1 MWYVIQVM
9 SGEEHEKEQLF
20 KKLILNRDGRTCD
33 KIFVPMY
40 VRKKRYQG
48 KWHEEQKVLFPGYI
62 FVDTSDIEL
71 FCQYLAKVPG
81 FKKVLRDADE
91 IAPITEEEKDYLL
104 SMMDEHY
111 IVQISVGYLIGDKI
125 CITEGALKNYQGS
138 IYRIDRHRRTA
149 QLMVNLF
156 GRQTKVEVGL
166 EVIQKYSEEEYEE
179 LREEPVQ
186 DVFLQG
192 AIQKNSLD
200 SGDFDSAEY
209 ASVIS
214 GVFAGSRCRIL
225 ENNKKEKTVKASVD
239 VLGTPATVAFRYEE
253 LKALSKSEV

>member
-20 KKLILNRDGRTCD
+20 KKLILNKDGRTYD

-48 KWHEEQKVLFPGYI
+48 RWHEEQKVLFPGYI

-91 IAPITEEEKDYLL
+91 IAPITEEEKAYLL

-111 IVQISVGYLIGDKI
+111 IVQVSVGYLIGEKI

-156 GRQTKVEVGL
+156 GRQTKLEVGL
-166 EVIQKYSEEEYEE
+166 
-179 LREEPVQ
+179 
-186 DVFLQG
+186 
-192 AIQKNSLD
+192 
-200 SGDFDSAEY
+200 
-209 ASVIS
+209 
-214 GVFAGSRCRIL
+214 
-225 ENNKKEKTVKASVD
+225 
-239 VLGTPATVAFRYEE
+239 
-253 LKALSKSEV
+253 

>member
-20 KKLILNRDGRTCD
+20 KKLILNRDGRAYD

-48 KWHEEQKVLFPGYI
+48 RWHEEQKVLFPGYI

-91 IAPITEEEKDYLL
+91 IAPITEEEKAYLL

-166 EVIQKYSEEEYEE
+166 EVIQKYSEEEYKE
-179 LREEPVQ
+179 LREERHKERQ
-186 DVFLQG
+186 AEEQSDT
-192 AIQKNSLD
+192 D
-200 SGDFDSAEY
+200 SFQY
-209 ASVIS
+209 ADVIS

-239 VLGTPATVAFRYEE
+239 VFGTPATVVFRYEE
-253 LKALSKSEV
+253 LKFLSKSEV

>member
-20 KKLILNRDGRTCD
+20 KKLILNRDGRAYD

-48 KWHEEQKVLFPGYI
+48 RWHEEQKVLFPGYI

-91 IAPITEEEKDYLL
+91 IAPITEEEKAYLL

-166 EVIQKYSEEEYEE
+166 EVIQKYSEEEYKE
-179 LREEPVQ
+179 LREERHKERQ
-186 DVFLQG
+186 AEEQSDT
-192 AIQKNSLD
+192 D
-200 SGDFDSAEY
+200 SCQY
-209 ASVIS
+209 ADVIS
-214 GVFAGSRCRIL
+214 GVFARSRCRIL
-225 ENNKKEKTVKASVD
+225 ENHEKEKTVKASVD
-239 VLGTPATVAFRYEE
+239 VFGTPATVVFRYEE
-253 LKALSKSEV
+253 LKFLSKSEV

>member
-20 KKLILNRDGRTCD
+20 KKLILNRDGRTYD

-48 KWHEEQKVLFPGYI
+48 RWHEEQKVLFPGYI

-91 IAPITEEEKDYLL
+91 IAPITEEEKAYLL

-166 EVIQKYSEEEYEE
+166 EVIQKYSEEEYKE
-179 LREEPVQ
+179 LREAKMRNEELST
-186 DVFLQG
+186 DSFDLD
-192 AIQKNSLD
+192 D
-200 SGDFDSAEY
+200 SGDAEY

-225 ENNKKEKTVKASVD
+225 ENHKKEKTVKASVD
-239 VLGTPATVAFRYEE
+239 VFGTPATVAFRYEE
-253 LKALSKSEV
+253 LKFLSKSEV

>member
-20 KKLILNRDGRTCD
+20 KKLILNRDGRTYD

-91 IAPITEEEKDYLL
+91 IAPITEEEKAYLL

-149 QLMVNLF
+149 QLMVNLLAAK
-156 GRQTKVEVGL
+156 RRWKLGL
-166 EVIQKYSEEEYEE
+166 
-179 LREEPVQ
+179 R
-186 DVFLQG
+186 
-192 AIQKNSLD
+192 
-200 SGDFDSAEY
+200 
-209 ASVIS
+209 
-214 GVFAGSRCRIL
+214 
-225 ENNKKEKTVKASVD
+225 
-239 VLGTPATVAFRYEE
+239 
-253 LKALSKSEV
+253 

>member
-20 KKLILNRDGRTCD
+20 KKLILNRDGRTYD

-81 FKKVLRDADE
+81 FIKVLRDADE
-91 IAPITEEEKDYLL
+91 IAPITEEEKAYLL

-166 EVIQKYSEEEYEE
+166 EVIQKYSE
-179 LREEPVQ
+179 
-186 DVFLQG
+186 
-192 AIQKNSLD
+192 
-200 SGDFDSAEY
+200 Y
-209 ASVIS
+209 ASVVS

-225 ENNKKEKTVKASVD
+225 ENHKKEKTVKASVD
-239 VLGTPATVAFRYEE
+239 VLGTPATVVFRYEE
-253 LKALSKSEV
+253 LKFLSKSEV

>member
-20 KKLILNRDGRTCD
+20 KKLILNRDGRTYD

-48 KWHEEQKVLFPGYI
+48 RWHEEQKVLFPGYI

-91 IAPITEEEKDYLL
+91 IAPITEEEKAYLL

-179 LREEPVQ
+179 LREERHKERQAEEQSDP
-186 DVFLQG
+186 
-192 AIQKNSLD
+192 D
-200 SGDFDSAEY
+200 SFQY
-209 ASVIS
+209 ADVIS

-225 ENNKKEKTVKASVD
+225 ENHEKEKTVKASVD
-239 VLGTPATVAFRYEE
+239 VFGTLATVAFCYEE
-253 LKALSKSEV
+253 LKFLSKSEV